1 MKRVFS
7 SFLLGIVAIGLTGC
21 SPDNGNGNGVVQ
33 SVTKLTVEKSNLTI
47 PTLVIIMNWNN
58 ISENGSDSFWHNKL
72 FDTTSDGI
80 NSVNRWYA
88 NNTNNNITLVPATE
102 SYGIDNDGVIR
113 VNMGVDHFNKYN
125 NNPNTD
131 NLTTFRNT
139 YVPLALQKAKQAAN
153 INFQNFDIDSNGF
166 VSAKELQIIFI
177 VAGGEQSYGGPTQN
191 ATWAH
196 SWNFDDNI
204 APPKIDNVTLLH
216 SSNDLLKKG
225 TYAAFGAQHR
235 DSTTEEHPAT
245 IGIMAHE
252 IGHALYNLVDFY
264 DTGYGSGLGDYDIMS
279 DGIWGQSSVN
289 VEPGATPVQ
298 FSAYNKLATAQ
309 NIVESNV
316 NGENIALKCSAN
328 EFIKLP
334 TANPKE
340 YFLLECRDT
349 AKIDSD
355 RAFNVFDPRFTD
367 NRLVAIAYHIDE
379 AKYDLPAARNVLV
392 NSENGPQ
399 TATHH
404 YMDSVVE
411 RNSHPL
417 MTDGSG
423 YPIDFS
429 DMYTEGYVID
439 STKLKS
445 YAGDPGFNVEVMSAD
460 YSQRTMSFRISK

>member
-7 SFLLGIVAIGLTGC
+7 SFLLGIILMGLVGC
-21 SPDNGNGNGVVQ
+21 DTEYDNGEVV
-33 SVTKLTVEKSNLTI
+33 SGVTKLTVEKSNLTI

-58 ISENGSDSFWHNKL
+58 ITEDGTDTFWHNKL
-72 FDTTSDGI
+72 FDTSSDGI

-88 NNTNNNITLVPATE
+88 NNTNNNITLVPAVE
-102 SYGIDNDGVIR
+102 SYGTNNDGVIR

-125 NNPNTD
+125 DDPYTD
-131 NLTTFRNT
+131 NITIFRNT
-139 YVPLALQKAKQAAN
+139 CVPSALQKAKQAAN
-153 INFQNFDIDSNGF
+153 INFQNFDTDSNGF

-177 VAGGEQSYGGPTQN
+177 VAGGEQSYGGPTPN

-196 SWNFDDNI
+196 SWNFDDNE
-204 APPKIDNVTLLH
+204 APPKIDNVTLLY
-216 SSNDLLKKG
+216 SSSDTLKKG

-235 DSTTEEHPAT
+235 DSIREEHSAT

-264 DTGYGSGLGDYDIMS
+264 DTGYGSGLGNYDIMS
-279 DGIWGQSSVN
+279 DGIWGQSSAN
-289 VEPGATPVQ
+289 VEPGDTPVQ
-298 FSAYNKLATAQ
+298 FSAYNKLATSQ
-309 NIVESNV
+309 HIVQSGV
-316 NGENIALKCSAN
+316 NGKDISLKCSAN

-349 AKIDSD
+349 AKYDSD
-355 RAFNVFDPRFTD
+355 RAFDFFDFRFTD
-367 NRLVAIAYHIDE
+367 NQLVAIAYHIDE

-411 RNSHPL
+411 RNSNSL
-417 MTDGSG
+417 MTDTAGD
-423 YPIDFS
+423 PIDFS
-429 DMYTEGYVID
+429 DMYTEGYIID
-439 STKLKS
+439 SIKLKS
-445 YAGDPGFNVEVMSAD
+445 YAGNPGFNVEVLSAD
-460 YSQRTMSFRISK
+460 YRQRTMHFRILK